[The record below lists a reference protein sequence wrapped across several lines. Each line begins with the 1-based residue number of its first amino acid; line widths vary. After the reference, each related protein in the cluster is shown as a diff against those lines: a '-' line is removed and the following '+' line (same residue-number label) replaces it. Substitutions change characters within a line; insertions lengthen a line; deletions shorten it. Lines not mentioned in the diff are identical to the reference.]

1 MAKFSNKELSNIL
14 DEEGLNYLI
23 TQIDLSKIES
33 KKIKEIIRELRSSEA
48 DLRYYLK
55 KDE

>member
-1 MAKFSNKELSNIL
+1 MKTNKELSNIL
-14 DEEGLNYLI
+14 DEKGLNYLI